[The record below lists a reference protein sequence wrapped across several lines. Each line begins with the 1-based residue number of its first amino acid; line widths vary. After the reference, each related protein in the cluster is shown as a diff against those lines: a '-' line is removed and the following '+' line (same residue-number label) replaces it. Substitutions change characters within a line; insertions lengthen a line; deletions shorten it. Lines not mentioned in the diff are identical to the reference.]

1 MKVPQPLEDPL
12 LATFVAVHLFLMIMD
27 RDDKSLLEDYE
38 YRDDKPPKR
47 PGSSSSLVAYVG
59 PQLEKNTM
67 YYLILKKT
75 TFYIY
80 LIKRPKK
87 QLFS

>member
-1 MKVPQPLEDPL
+1 
-12 LATFVAVHLFLMIMD
+12 MINLHIYCD
-27 RDDKSLLEDYE
+27 AHLLEDYE

-80 LIKRPKK
+80 LLERPKNNV
-87 QLFS
+87 LFDFKEDNILCISI